1 MPLYEYTCPRCGEK
15 REVLSRSA
23 ESAAAPKCPACD
35 SLMEKAWSAV
45 ACHTKAGGG
54 SCGGARGGFS

>member
-23 ESAAAPKCPACD
+23 DAAAAPECPVC
-35 SLMEKAWSAV
+35 SSPMEKAWSTV
-45 ACHTKAGGG
+45 ACHTKASGV
-54 SCGGARGGFS
+54 SCGGGRGGFS